1 MKTVA
6 PQEARD
12 ILLAEECAKARKLQ
26 IIFGRWWRYYA
37 TPYEFRWTLY
47 FEETSC
53 PYCGAARDPS
63 IDDRSDADGG
73 LWAEHLDHMDPL
85 SRGGEGSIRNAVYL
99 CGRCNLAKGKQ
110 LFVAWR
116 DTLVPELR
124 ERAQNIYEAKHGH
137 LPEAFRPGPRQARL
151 IQPRREL
158 RFDESVLRRLFPT
171 PIVTGP
177 PGTTPVTTEFTP
189 TRQSP
194 R

>member
-26 IIFGRWWRYYA
+26 IIFGPWWRYYA

-47 FEETSC
+47 FEETFC
-53 PYCGAARDPS
+53 PYCGAARDPNV
-63 IDDRSDADGG
+63 IDRSDADVG
-73 LWAEHLDHMDPL
+73 LWADHLDHMDPL
-85 SRGGEGSIRNAVYL
+85 SRGGEDSIRNAVYV
-99 CGRCNLAKGKQ
+99 CARCNLAKGKR
-110 LFVAWR
+110 LFVAWL
-116 DTLVPELR
+116 DTLAPGLR
-124 ERAQNIYEAKHGH
+124 ERAQTIYEAKHGH
-137 LPEAFRPGPRQARL
+137 IPAVFQPGPRQARL

-158 RFDESVLRRLFPT
+158 QFEESVLRRLFPA

-177 PGTTPVTTEFTP
+177 PRTMPVTTAFTP
-189 TRQSP
+189 TRQSS